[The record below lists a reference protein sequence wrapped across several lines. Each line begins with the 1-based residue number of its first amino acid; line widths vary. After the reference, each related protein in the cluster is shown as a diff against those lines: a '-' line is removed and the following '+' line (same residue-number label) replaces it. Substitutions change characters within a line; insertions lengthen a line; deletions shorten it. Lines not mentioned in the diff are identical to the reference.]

1 MADGVKKRIEYGNE
15 RPAGKQ
21 DNGHEAELNCASVP
35 LNEHRKGISYA
46 VKNELFH
53 INSGKVENKS
63 KVEDKKKIVENHHKA
78 GRGNPP
84 KHAEN
89 NKEVEK
95 EAEFLQKEL
104 TRHSYRYHVLDDPE
118 ISDGEYDRMMA
129 RLLVIE
135 EKHPYL
141 SRPDSPTKRVG
152 GPPLESFA
160 NARHSIPM
168 LSLDNAF
175 NDSDILDFHHR
186 ITKILKTD
194 EIFYTVEPK
203 LDGLAIELRYE
214 NGLLTLATTRG
225 DGTTGEV
232 ITANARTINT
242 IPLKLLKL
250 KRCSAAE
257 DKEITGTCKPDSTGN
272 NSYVNRNDSEEAQIP
287 ELLEVRGEVIINRMD
302 FEKLNRLRLQKGLA
316 LFANPRNA
324 AAGSL
329 RQLDSKI
336 TASRPLEIF
345 VYGVGLV
352 KGLEFKTHSEL
363 LHILKNLGFRIN
375 PLIEEKI
382 SIKQALACFRKLE
395 TLRETLPY
403 EIDGMVIKLD
413 SIEHQE
419 ILGVKRRSPRW
430 AIAYKF
436 PAVEETTKINDII
449 VQVGRTG
456 TLTPVALL
464 EPVNIGGAIVSRATL
479 HNEDEI
485 KRKDIRIN
493 DHVLV
498 IRSGDVIPKVV
509 KVIKSKRTGDERIF
523 IMPDRCPVCK
533 SHVKRIKGEAAVKC
547 INASCPAQAKQRIKH
562 FVSKAGF
569 DMDGIGAQ
577 FVDQA
582 VEKGLIHSFADLF
595 TLEKEDLLSMER
607 MGEKSAENILNA
619 VKSSKSVSLKRFLF
633 ALGINHTGENAA
645 GLIAEKFFDLNEIIK
660 ANPEDFLLIEGIGPK
675 TAASVHDFFTN
686 SDNLAVVD
694 RLINSG
700 VVIENPLWNRFH
712 TLKRSE
718 TDQNFGM
725 QGQFG
730 IMDNPDV
737 IESPETAH
745 SAGTADG
752 KQTGDIQSLTG
763 KKFVLTGAMEN
774 LTRSQAKEMLE
785 NAGAKVTSA
794 VSSKTDFLVAGKSP
808 GSKLAKA
815 KDIGVTVIDE
825 TTLEKMLSSVV

>member
-1 MADGVKKRIEYGNE
+1 M
-15 RPAGKQ
+15 Q
-21 DNGHEAELNCASVP
+21 Q
-35 LNEHRKGISYA
+35 
-46 VKNELFH
+46 VKNAGSDDSAKHE
-53 INSGKVENKS
+53 GKNL
-63 KVEDKKKIVENHHKA
+63 
-78 GRGNPP
+78 
-84 KHAEN
+84 
-89 NKEVEK
+89 EVEK
-95 EAEFLQKEL
+95 EAEYLQREL

-129 RLLVIE
+129 RLLIIE
-135 EKHPYL
+135 EKYPYL

-160 NARHSIPM
+160 HARHSIPM

-175 NDSDILDFHHR
+175 TDADILDFHNR
-186 ITKILKTD
+186 IAKALGTD
-194 EIFYTVEPK
+194 EISYTVEPK
-203 LDGLAIELRYE
+203 LDGLAVELRYE
-214 NGLLTLATTRG
+214 QGLLTLATTRG

-232 ITANARTINT
+232 ITENARTIST
-242 IPLKLLKL
+242 IPLRLLEL
-250 KRCSAAE
+250 EPCSSATG
-257 DKEITGTCKPDSTGN
+257 DKKITETCEMDSAGDKNYVKSKNYEETEILDSGRAEITEIPD
-272 NSYVNRNDSEEAQIP
+272 I
-287 ELLEVRGEVIINRMD
+287 LEVRGEVIINRMD
-302 FEKLNRLRLQKGLA
+302 FEKLNKTRLEKGLP

-352 KGLEFKTHSEL
+352 EGLEFKSHSEL
-363 LHILKNLGFRIN
+363 LHILKQLGFRIN

-382 SIKQALACFRKLE
+382 SIKEVLSCFRKLE
-395 TLRETLPY
+395 KKRETLPY
-403 EIDGMVIKLD
+403 EIDGMVVKLD
-413 SIEHQE
+413 SIEYQE
-419 ILGVKRRSPRW
+419 ILGVKSRSPKW

-436 PAVEETTKINDII
+436 PAVEETTKIKDII

-485 KRKDIRIN
+485 KRKDIRIH

-509 KVIKSKRTGDERIF
+509 KVVKSKRTGDEKKF
-523 IMPDRCPVCK
+523 SMPDTCPVCK
-533 SHVKRIKGEAAVKC
+533 SPVKRIKGEAAVKC

-569 DMDGIGAQ
+569 DMDGIGEK

-582 VEKGLIHSFADLF
+582 VEKGIIHSFADLF
-595 TLEKEDLLSMER
+595 TLEKENLLSMER
-607 MGEKSAENILNA
+607 MGEKSAENIINA
-619 VKSSKSVSLKRFLF
+619 VISSKTISLKRFLF

-645 GLIAEKFFDLNEIIK
+645 GLIAENFSDLNEIIK

-675 TAASVHDFFTN
+675 TAASVHDFFAN
-686 SDNLAVVD
+686 SDNIALID

-700 VVIENPLWNRFH
+700 VIIENPKTEDDF
-712 TLKRSE
+712 
-718 TDQNFGM
+718 
-725 QGQFG
+725 
-730 IMDNPDV
+730 
-737 IESPETAH
+737 
-745 SAGTADG
+745 GTADG
-752 KQTGDIQSLTG
+752 KKTGGITSLTG
-763 KKFVLTGAMEN
+763 KKFVLTGAMKN

-794 VSSKTDFLVAGKSP
+794 VSKKTDFLVAGDSP
-808 GSKLAKA
+808 GSKLIKA
-815 KDIGVTVIDE
+815 RELGVTIID
-825 TTLEKMLSSVV
+825 EKMLETMLSSAMGNHIVNTDTCDAGSITENARNTVA